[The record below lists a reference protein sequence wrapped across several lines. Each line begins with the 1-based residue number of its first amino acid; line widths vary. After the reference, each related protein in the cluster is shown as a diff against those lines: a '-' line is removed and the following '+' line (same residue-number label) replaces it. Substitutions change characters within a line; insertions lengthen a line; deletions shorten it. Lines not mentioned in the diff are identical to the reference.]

1 VTMTTGV
8 DTMKATHRRAARLYP
23 GGSPR
28 GPATPGAGCPERMA
42 RSGEVDASTAAALSA
57 ARRRAAAAAA
67 AAGLVRA
74 EDGGAGETGAAG
86 RGAGRAC
93 GEGGF
98 GGAAGRRAEGAVG
111 PAGFAAA
118 AGAALTAPTVFAG
131 AVVFPAFGVATEA
144 SAAEA
149 APLVAFAGSR
159 AVDMV
164 ATRTRDGRGGVA
176 AALAGGLA

>member
-1 VTMTTGV
+1 MTMTTGV

-42 RSGEVDASTAAALSA
+42 RTGEVDASTAAALSA

-67 AAGLVRA
+67 AAGLDRA
-74 EDGGAGETGAAG
+74 EDGGADETGAAG
-86 RGAGRAC
+86 RGAGGAC
-93 GEGGF
+93 GE
-98 GGAAGRRAEGAVG
+98 E
-111 PAGFAAA
+111 GFAAA
-118 AGAALTAPTVFAG
+118 AGAALTPLTVLA
-131 AVVFPAFGVATEA
+131 AAAAVFPAFGAATEA
-144 SAAEA
+144 SAAAA

>member
-1 VTMTTGV
+1 MTTGV

-42 RSGEVDASTAAALSA
+42 RTGEVDASTAAALSA

-74 EDGGAGETGAAG
+74 EDGGAHETGPAG
-86 RGAGRAC
+86 RGAGGAC
-93 GEGGF
+93 GDGGF
-98 GGAAGRRAEGAVG
+98 GGSAGRRAEGAAG
-111 PAGFAAA
+111 PAGFAA
-118 AGAALTAPTVFAG
+118 

-144 SAAEA
+144 SAAAA